1 MNKFISNTRKAF
13 TLFALTAVMTSFSL
27 PGHSMPLT
35 DGSTTPAAP
44 SMTLVAPSIAL
55 VAGAHA
61 HDHEHP
67 GSASLADVKY
77 IGAQEDGSL
86 FNVLYNNKTGAKFT
100 VTVLDGEG
108 NRIYQAIYSDRNFNK
123 KYKVLDAGNYGKL
136 IFVIRSFADNSIQ
149 RFEVN
154 SNAQVIEDIE
164 VKEVK

>member
-1 MNKFISNTRKAF
+1 MNKIISNTRKAF
-13 TLFALTAVMTSFSL
+13 TLLALAAVMTSFSL
-27 PGHSMPLT
+27 PARSMPSIG
-35 DGSTTPAAP
+35 GSMTSAAL
-44 SMTLVAPSIAL
+44 SMTLVTSSRHHEP
-55 VAGAHA
+55 
-61 HDHEHP
+61 EHP

-77 IGAQEDGSL
+77 IGAQEDGTL

-123 KYKVLDAGNYGKL
+123 KYKVLDAGSYGKL

>member
-13 TLFALTAVMTSFSL
+13 ALFALAAVMTSFSL
-27 PGHSMPLT
+27 PGLSMPLI

-44 SMTLVAPSIAL
+44 SMTLVAP
-55 VAGAHA
+55 AHE

-100 VTVLDGEG
+100 VTVLDEEG

-136 IFVIRSFADNSIQ
+136 TFVIRSFADNSIQ